1 MQMKKFINDP
11 DNLTAEL
18 LEGLALANPDILEL
32 GEDNMVINKKLAEAD
47 RVTIVTQGG
56 SSHEPAIEGFVGE
69 GMVDI
74 DVVGDI
80 FAAPG
85 PQACVDA
92 IKLADKCKGVLYI
105 VLNHAGDML
114 TGNMTMKQCK
124 KQGLNVV
131 KVVTQ
136 EDVSN
141 APRENADDRRGLVG
155 CIPTYKI
162 AGAAAAEGRSLEE
175 VAAVAQRFADNM
187 ATLAVAVRGATHPQT
202 GTLLA
207 ELGDDE
213 MEIGMGQHG
222 EEGGGRQPLKS
233 ADETAAIMV
242 NALVKDIGIEPG
254 ERVMLIINGSGA
266 TTLMEQ
272 LIVYRAAVKEL
283 AKQDIEVVANF
294 VGEMLTVQEQAGFQM
309 FMARMDDELLR
320 LWNAPCTTPYLKKYG
335 RPMLVSLRT
344 VLAWAEENDCAAAAF
359 DTPNLELLLAA
370 IGAAEERDEPVII
383 QHAQLHE
390 EETSIDVIGPIMVAR
405 AEASRVPV
413 CVMLD
418 HGEDIDYVRRALD
431 LGFSAVMIDGSQL
444 PYEENVALTLGAV
457 ELAREYGAD
466 VEAEIGFTT
475 GHEGLEMSDDDR
487 ENVYTDPDEAAR
499 FVADTGINAL
509 AASVGTVH
517 GFYQAQPKLDFKL
530 IEELRIRCGVPLVMH
545 GGSGLSCEDTR
556 AAIRAGIR
564 KINYFSYM
572 SNAGVRAVEALIAEK
587 HPKYFHA
594 LANAATAAMQAD
606 AEAAMDMF
614 SMVPSA

>member
-1 MQMKKFINDP
+1 MSMKKFINDP
-11 DNLTAEL
+11 EDLTAEL
-18 LEGLALANPDILEL
+18 LEGLALANSDILEL

-56 SSHEPAIEGFVGE
+56 SGHEPAIEGFVGE

-80 FAAPG
+80 FAA
-85 PQACVDA
+85 
-92 IKLADKCKGVLYI
+92 IKLADKGKGVLYI

-136 EDVSN
+136 EDIAN
-141 APRENADDRRGLVG
+141 APRENGDDRRGLVG

-162 AGAAAAEGRSLEE
+162 AGAAAAEGMSLEE

-207 ELGDDE
+207 ELEDDE

-222 EEGGGRQPLKS
+222 EEGGGRQPMKS

-242 NALVKDIGIEPG
+242 NALVNDIGIKPG

-320 LWNAPCTTPYLKKYG
+320 LWNAPCNTPYLKK
-335 RPMLVSLRT
+335 
-344 VLAWAEENDCAAAAF
+344 
-359 DTPNLELLLAA
+359 
-370 IGAAEERDEPVII
+370 
-383 QHAQLHE
+383 
-390 EETSIDVIGPIMVAR
+390 
-405 AEASRVPV
+405 
-413 CVMLD
+413 
-418 HGEDIDYVRRALD
+418 
-431 LGFSAVMIDGSQL
+431 
-444 PYEENVALTLGAV
+444 
-457 ELAREYGAD
+457 
-466 VEAEIGFTT
+466 
-475 GHEGLEMSDDDR
+475 
-487 ENVYTDPDEAAR
+487 
-499 FVADTGINAL
+499 
-509 AASVGTVH
+509 
-517 GFYQAQPKLDFKL
+517 
-530 IEELRIRCGVPLVMH
+530 
-545 GGSGLSCEDTR
+545 
-556 AAIRAGIR
+556 
-564 KINYFSYM
+564 
-572 SNAGVRAVEALIAEK
+572 
-587 HPKYFHA
+587 
-594 LANAATAAMQAD
+594 
-606 AEAAMDMF
+606 
-614 SMVPSA
+614 

>member
-18 LEGLALANPDILEL
+18 LEGLALANPDIIEL
-32 GEDNMVINKKLAEAD
+32 GEDNMVINKKLAGAD

-56 SSHEPAIEGFVGE
+56 SGHEPAIEGFVGE

-85 PQACVDA
+85 PAACVDA
-92 IKLADKCKGVLYI
+92 IKLADKGKGVLYI

-141 APRENADDRRGLVG
+141 ATRENADDRRGLVG

-162 AGAAAAEGRSLEE
+162 AGAAAAEGMSLED

-202 GTLLA
+202 GALLA

-222 EEGGGRQPLKS
+222 EEGGGRQPMKS

-242 NALVKDIGIEPG
+242 NALVADIGIQPG
-254 ERVMLIINGSGA
+254 EKVMLIINGSGA

-283 AKQDIEVVANF
+283 ERQGIEVVANF

-320 LWNAPCTTPYLKKYG
+320 LWNAPCNTPYLKK
-335 RPMLVSLRT
+335 
-344 VLAWAEENDCAAAAF
+344 
-359 DTPNLELLLAA
+359 
-370 IGAAEERDEPVII
+370 
-383 QHAQLHE
+383 
-390 EETSIDVIGPIMVAR
+390 
-405 AEASRVPV
+405 
-413 CVMLD
+413 
-418 HGEDIDYVRRALD
+418 
-431 LGFSAVMIDGSQL
+431 
-444 PYEENVALTLGAV
+444 
-457 ELAREYGAD
+457 
-466 VEAEIGFTT
+466 
-475 GHEGLEMSDDDR
+475 
-487 ENVYTDPDEAAR
+487 
-499 FVADTGINAL
+499 
-509 AASVGTVH
+509 
-517 GFYQAQPKLDFKL
+517 
-530 IEELRIRCGVPLVMH
+530 
-545 GGSGLSCEDTR
+545 
-556 AAIRAGIR
+556 
-564 KINYFSYM
+564 
-572 SNAGVRAVEALIAEK
+572 
-587 HPKYFHA
+587 
-594 LANAATAAMQAD
+594 
-606 AEAAMDMF
+606 
-614 SMVPSA
+614 

>member
-56 SSHEPAIEGFVGE
+56 SGHEPAIEGFVGE

-92 IKLADKCKGVLYI
+92 IKLADKGKGVLYI

-162 AGAAAAEGRSLEE
+162 AGAAAAEGMSLEE

-187 ATLAVAVRGATHPQT
+187 ATLAVVQRFADNHGNPGRGRARRDASADGHAS
-202 GTLLA
+202 GRA
-207 ELGDDE
+207 RRRRDGNR
-213 MEIGMGQHG
+213 HG
-222 EEGGGRQPLKS
+222 GARRGGRGRQPMKS

-254 ERVMLIINGSGA
+254 EKVMLIINGSGA

-272 LIVYRAAVKEL
+272 LIVYRAAVNEL

-320 LWNAPCTTPYLKKYG
+320 LWNAPCTTPYLKK
-335 RPMLVSLRT
+335 
-344 VLAWAEENDCAAAAF
+344 
-359 DTPNLELLLAA
+359 
-370 IGAAEERDEPVII
+370 
-383 QHAQLHE
+383 
-390 EETSIDVIGPIMVAR
+390 
-405 AEASRVPV
+405 
-413 CVMLD
+413 
-418 HGEDIDYVRRALD
+418 
-431 LGFSAVMIDGSQL
+431 
-444 PYEENVALTLGAV
+444 
-457 ELAREYGAD
+457 
-466 VEAEIGFTT
+466 
-475 GHEGLEMSDDDR
+475 
-487 ENVYTDPDEAAR
+487 
-499 FVADTGINAL
+499 
-509 AASVGTVH
+509 
-517 GFYQAQPKLDFKL
+517 
-530 IEELRIRCGVPLVMH
+530 
-545 GGSGLSCEDTR
+545 
-556 AAIRAGIR
+556 
-564 KINYFSYM
+564 
-572 SNAGVRAVEALIAEK
+572 
-587 HPKYFHA
+587 
-594 LANAATAAMQAD
+594 
-606 AEAAMDMF
+606 
-614 SMVPSA
+614 

>member
-56 SSHEPAIEGFVGE
+56 SGHEPAIEGFVGE

-80 FAAPG
+80 FVAPG

-92 IKLADKCKGVLYI
+92 IKLADKGKGVLYI

-320 LWNAPCTTPYLKKYG
+320 LWNAPCTTPYLKK
-335 RPMLVSLRT
+335 
-344 VLAWAEENDCAAAAF
+344 
-359 DTPNLELLLAA
+359 
-370 IGAAEERDEPVII
+370 
-383 QHAQLHE
+383 
-390 EETSIDVIGPIMVAR
+390 
-405 AEASRVPV
+405 
-413 CVMLD
+413 
-418 HGEDIDYVRRALD
+418 
-431 LGFSAVMIDGSQL
+431 
-444 PYEENVALTLGAV
+444 
-457 ELAREYGAD
+457 
-466 VEAEIGFTT
+466 
-475 GHEGLEMSDDDR
+475 
-487 ENVYTDPDEAAR
+487 
-499 FVADTGINAL
+499 
-509 AASVGTVH
+509 
-517 GFYQAQPKLDFKL
+517 
-530 IEELRIRCGVPLVMH
+530 
-545 GGSGLSCEDTR
+545 
-556 AAIRAGIR
+556 
-564 KINYFSYM
+564 
-572 SNAGVRAVEALIAEK
+572 
-587 HPKYFHA
+587 
-594 LANAATAAMQAD
+594 
-606 AEAAMDMF
+606 
-614 SMVPSA
+614 

>member
-11 DNLTAEL
+11 ENLTAEL

-56 SSHEPAIEGFVGE
+56 SGHEPAIEGFVGE
-69 GMVDI
+69 GMVAI

-92 IKLADKCKGVLYI
+92 IKLADKGKGVLYI

-222 EEGGGRQPLKS
+222 EEGGGRQPMKS

-242 NALVKDIGIEPG
+242 NALAKDIGIQPG
-254 ERVMLIINGSGA
+254 EKVMLIVNGSGA

-309 FMARMDDELLR
+309 FMARMDDEMLR
-320 LWNAPCTTPYLKKYG
+320 LWNAPCNTPYLKK
-335 RPMLVSLRT
+335 
-344 VLAWAEENDCAAAAF
+344 
-359 DTPNLELLLAA
+359 
-370 IGAAEERDEPVII
+370 
-383 QHAQLHE
+383 
-390 EETSIDVIGPIMVAR
+390 
-405 AEASRVPV
+405 
-413 CVMLD
+413 
-418 HGEDIDYVRRALD
+418 
-431 LGFSAVMIDGSQL
+431 
-444 PYEENVALTLGAV
+444 
-457 ELAREYGAD
+457 
-466 VEAEIGFTT
+466 
-475 GHEGLEMSDDDR
+475 
-487 ENVYTDPDEAAR
+487 
-499 FVADTGINAL
+499 
-509 AASVGTVH
+509 
-517 GFYQAQPKLDFKL
+517 
-530 IEELRIRCGVPLVMH
+530 
-545 GGSGLSCEDTR
+545 
-556 AAIRAGIR
+556 
-564 KINYFSYM
+564 
-572 SNAGVRAVEALIAEK
+572 
-587 HPKYFHA
+587 
-594 LANAATAAMQAD
+594 
-606 AEAAMDMF
+606 
-614 SMVPSA
+614 

>member
-11 DNLTAEL
+11 ENLTAEL

-56 SSHEPAIEGFVGE
+56 SGHEPAIEGFVGE

-92 IKLADKCKGVLYI
+92 IKLADKGKGVLYI

-175 VAAVAQRFADNM
+175 VAAVAQRFA
-187 ATLAVAVRGATHPQT
+187 
-202 GTLLA
+202 
-207 ELGDDE
+207 E
-213 MEIGMGQHG
+213 METGMGQHG
-222 EEGGGRQPLKS
+222 EEGGGRQPMKS

-242 NALVKDIGIEPG
+242 NALAKDIGIQPG
-254 ERVMLIINGSGA
+254 EKVMLIVNGSGA

-320 LWNAPCTTPYLKKYG
+320 LWNAPCNTPYLKK
-335 RPMLVSLRT
+335 
-344 VLAWAEENDCAAAAF
+344 
-359 DTPNLELLLAA
+359 
-370 IGAAEERDEPVII
+370 
-383 QHAQLHE
+383 
-390 EETSIDVIGPIMVAR
+390 
-405 AEASRVPV
+405 
-413 CVMLD
+413 
-418 HGEDIDYVRRALD
+418 
-431 LGFSAVMIDGSQL
+431 
-444 PYEENVALTLGAV
+444 
-457 ELAREYGAD
+457 
-466 VEAEIGFTT
+466 
-475 GHEGLEMSDDDR
+475 
-487 ENVYTDPDEAAR
+487 
-499 FVADTGINAL
+499 
-509 AASVGTVH
+509 
-517 GFYQAQPKLDFKL
+517 
-530 IEELRIRCGVPLVMH
+530 
-545 GGSGLSCEDTR
+545 
-556 AAIRAGIR
+556 
-564 KINYFSYM
+564 
-572 SNAGVRAVEALIAEK
+572 
-587 HPKYFHA
+587 
-594 LANAATAAMQAD
+594 
-606 AEAAMDMF
+606 
-614 SMVPSA
+614 